1 MTRPLFLGIAMFVL
15 ASCSLF
21 QGDKPS
27 TKPGTALDATS
38 PEITDLQRRLAK
50 AAESLQGKSKLSF
63 DGNNFSFDCTGTVL
77 AAYYLAGHDL
87 RKDFARYPGGGVQR
101 LYRMAEE
108 RALLSL
114 SSTPL
119 PGDVLFW
126 DNTYDRNKDGRWND
140 ELTHTGIVVRIGEDG
155 TIYYLHHHVTRGIV
169 VEAMNLDLPD
179 VHESARDGKTALL
192 NSPIRIREAG
202 KPRPK
207 QWLAG
212 QLYNAYG
219 RLWKLR
225 ISGS

>member
-1 MTRPLFLGIAMFVL
+1 MRMPLLGIAAIVL

-21 QGDKPS
+21 QGDKPA
-27 TKPGTALDATS
+27 TKPGTALDSTS
-38 PEITDLQRRLAK
+38 PEITELQRRLVK

-63 DGNNFSFDCTGTVL
+63 EGNTFPFDCTGTVL

-87 RKDFARYPGGGVQR
+87 RKDFARYPGNGVLR
-101 LYRMAEE
+101 LYRMAEDK
-108 RALLSL
+108 ALLSN
-114 SSTPL
+114 SPTPL

-126 DNTYDRNKDGRWND
+126 DNTYDRNRDGKWND
-140 ELTHTGIVVRIGEDG
+140 ELTHAGIVVRIGEDG
-155 TIYYLHHHVTRGIV
+155 TVYYLHHHVTRGIV

-179 VHESARDGKTALL
+179 THEITRNGKNTLL

-202 KPRPK
+202 KPRPEH
-207 QWLAG
+207 WLSG